1 MSSATSATQGLVRVE
16 RIKRVPLTII
26 PQDSCDGSLDK
37 ANGGG
42 EHLQVM
48 VEREGVNEFALAQ
61 VVRVPLVVIPP
72 DPLGAAVRSPLKL
85 GWQDGWGR
93 LRAEREMRRYPWGVY
108 SRVKAEVCI
117 AHLC

>member
-1 MSSATSATQGLVRVE
+1 MQ
-16 RIKRVPLTII
+16 I
-26 PQDSCDGSLDK
+26 PF
-37 ANGGG
+37 
-42 EHLQVM
+42 
-48 VEREGVNEFALAQ
+48 EFALPPDAPPSFAFSTVLNVAHVRYVLEVTGVRSGPFALDQ

-93 LRAEREMRRYPWGVY
+93 LRAEREMRRYPWGAY